1 MKGAVVLAAAL
12 ADLVL
17 IAWLTPTASGE
28 TFVGQYSGQR
38 GSGRAEIGGSVTE
51 QETAPSS
58 PGTSGGTSS
67 PYSGGSS
74 TSTPVAGQPSVPSG
88 GEAVPF
94 SDPRFRGAQSR
105 APIDPNPT
113 ACLYFPETPGAC
125 PVEAPAAAPR
135 GRRRGRA
142 PPIDPAAVAASIAAS
157 MPLLPGE
164 ITVNPTAAGW
174 TGVPSWFWLEPAPR
188 TVAAVAVLGAER
200 IVVTAQPHPVWRFG
214 DGAITA
220 GSPGRAYRRGAGVA
234 GSVRHEYE
242 TRCLPGDAGRNPH
255 VSESCTAAGYVVEA
269 AVEWSISFVATG
281 PVELSGAL
289 PSRTTTTSSEY
300 PVSEVRAFLTE
311 GAS

>member
-1 MKGAVVLAAAL
+1 MTRAGHIAIVGAIDLIVVMWLATAAQSE
-12 ADLVL
+12 VR
-17 IAWLTPTASGE
+17 WWST
-28 TFVGQYSGQR
+28 QR
-38 GSGRAEIGGSVTE
+38 SPERAEAGGSVTQ

-58 PGTSGGTSS
+58 PGASGGSSS
-67 PYSGGSS
+67 PYSGGSA
-74 TSTPVAGQPSVPSG
+74 TSTPVAGQPSAPSG

-125 PVEAPAAAPR
+125 PVEAPAATPR

-220 GSPGRAYRRGAGVA
+220 GSAGRAYRRGAGVE

-255 VSESCTAAGYVVEA
+255 VSESCTATGYVIEA
-269 AVEWSISFVATG
+269 AVEWSITFVATG
-281 PVELSGAL
+281 PVEMAGAL